1 MMALERISADIKKEY
16 FSINSRCIARMTDPA
31 LIKEIMNEV
40 SIPFMAKARYS
51 Y

>member
-1 MMALERISADIKKEY
+1 MMALVRISAYIKKEY
-16 FSINSRCIARMTDPA
+16 FSINSICIARMTDPV

-40 SIPFMAKARYS
+40 SIPVMAKARYS